1 MINTRRDSS
10 KLFLFVYRTMIEQRN
25 FSLGSKQAKKKKKKK
40 KEQSK
45 KWRDGSEH
53 QPYPIRLE
61 NMSTTW
67 EWWVDQIPRGRIP
80 ILTSRRAQMAKEMH
94 LHFRNK
100 HSKMALSCYKTRC
113 SEEELPQLKN
123 LGISFS
129 TYYLLQIYKLTATT
143 RELQPRGWWNLRHS
157 LVSVLT
163 FKLI

>member
-1 MINTRRDSS
+1 M
-10 KLFLFVYRTMIEQRN
+10 
-25 FSLGSKQAKKKKKKK
+25 
-40 KEQSK
+40 
-45 KWRDGSEH
+45 
-53 QPYPIRLE
+53 
-61 NMSTTW
+61 
-67 EWWVDQIPRGRIP
+67 DQIPRGRIP

-163 FKLI
+163 FKFSLIRISYSVVASSSPWWWRRRRTSTGGWRWWGSLARWRWGWRRRAL